1 MIQNRSK
8 NQMVIEKR
16 DEGGDK
22 FTDPNIP
29 ASPDSG
35 EIRYF
40 DSIQPALK
48 QGDYEINLS
57 QDFRERGE
65 ESADDTTL
73 MSTQSAKQ
81 FFTLEGSQWSID
93 PLTVHARYP
102 PKNQQGVLLDH
113 TLPKI
118 VFQNKSLPWERS
130 INNNP

>member
-1 MIQNRSK
+1 
-8 NQMVIEKR
+8 MVLEKR

-22 FTDPNIP
+22 LTDPNIP

-65 ESADDTTL
+65 EGADDTTL
-73 MSTQSAKQ
+73 MSKQFAKQ
-81 FFTLEGSQWSID
+81 FFTVEGSQWSID

-102 PKNQQGVLLDH
+102 Q
-113 TLPKI
+113 KI
-118 VFQNKSLPWERS
+118 NRVCFSTTHFENVFQNKSLPWERS
-130 INNNP
+130 ITTHQTCIRRG